1 MSSGAPFAAAFGGVL
16 LFLAAGR
23 GLVELLPALRVR
35 PRAARLGWAYLL
47 GVAAVPGLVYL
58 LGIAFDV
65 RIRRGVVLMPAVLL
79 VLAGLVARALRG
91 RAAVEA
97 PCPPRAGRLAA
108 RVAFAVAAAVGAGL
122 LADAVTH
129 RELGWDAEMTWSAAA
144 RWVRADRSVTPHALL
159 DAKVFVDHPQ
169 YPLLLPLA
177 QVVVQET
184 FDAGDDPR
192 AVKPL
197 YAAFFPALLLVF
209 FDLARRHAGT
219 TAAALTALAFAVA
232 PYLAFEHSGGAAGA
246 YSDVPLGAFLGAGFL
261 LLLGRAR
268 ASEGVA
274 AAILLAAAVLTKN
287 EGLPFA
293 LVALLAGG
301 LAAALGR
308 PSDRTRRLRALAFAG
323 GAVLAA
329 ALALHAWKAK
339 VPQRWD
345 EDYVAQLRTVSLAH
359 EAAARLP
366 LLPRAAGKETV
377 SWDDWSGLW
386 VAAGV
391 TLLAGV
397 SGLRR
402 RVVPPLLVAVGSCL
416 ASYVGALLLTPWGG
430 AEQVHP
436 TWNRLLL
443 QLAFPLGLLVA
454 LALRAGLRARPAA
467 LAFLNG
473 ADRIPEMSGQ
483 PSARGRA
490 FLREALVF
498 LAFLALTTAM
508 TWPWA
513 KHLRDYCS
521 DTGDPYLNSW
531 ILWWDWHQTFHAPLH
546 LFDGN
551 IYFPYKLSLAF
562 SEHNYGLALPLFP
575 LFALG
580 LRPLTAQGI
589 LTLLGFAF
597 SGYGAF
603 RLGRTLTGST
613 GAAWVTGIAF
623 AFVPYRFGQLPHVN
637 YLFAGWIPILFEAL
651 VLFLRERSPRR
662 AKWLGAAFFLNGLT
676 VIHWLVLT
684 LVPLA
689 AVALV
694 LAFRTGIERD
704 RAGWKRAAVPLGI
717 ATLAL
722 LPFLLPYQRAAKLYG
737 FTRSVDEA
745 RDFSAEPHD
754 WMNADPRN
762 QLWRGFSQFPSPGE
776 RSLFPGLLLLALPLA
791 ALLLSPAPRDTA
803 PSAPGGSAPSPRLL
817 RWLDGIALA
826 AGFLA
831 LFAASPAGIHL
842 RFHGKEVF
850 RATDPA
856 RALVLFTV
864 AVALRWWLAY
874 PAALPFVRARNVP
887 ESLRLVRRPDA
898 IVVGFLLAVLGFF
911 GSLGVRF
918 PFHRILFEA
927 VFLFRSIRVPA
938 RWATIAYLGLAILAG
953 AAVQELAARWK
964 RRRPGARTGAAFA
977 VVCVAFLLEDRAA
990 PLDLVRG
997 EADPDEATRF
1007 LAMTPMTGGIVEL
1020 PSGTDEHGNYR
1031 AVLRAADHGKP
1042 LITAVSGFSSPIVRR
1057 IEEDERK
1064 APIPDD
1070 LLDFLEKIPASYVL
1084 VHGSWLSPAMRTTH
1098 REWIDRALASGRL
1111 VFVKRFDGDARNDL
1125 FAVAKNEPAA
1135 RALEPLPWTP
1145 LAGLSPTGAP
1155 WREDGSLTGAVDA
1168 PAEGAAV
1175 HGPLHVAGWARI
1187 PGEDLDVTVLID
1199 GETRTPVTARRMPR
1213 PDVCAAV
1220 SGLGDCSGTG
1230 YEATYA
1236 FRPGDAGPHE
1246 VVGIFRSK
1254 DGRQRHYGPQKFEW
1268 KP

>member
-1 MSSGAPFAAAFGGVL
+1 MSGGAPVAAALGGVV

-23 GLVELLPALRVR
+23 GLVELLPALRQR
-35 PRAARLGWAYLL
+35 PLAARLGWAYLL
-47 GVAAVPGLVYL
+47 GVAAVPGMVYL
-58 LGIAFDV
+58 LGIVFDV
-65 RIRRGVVLMPAVLL
+65 RIRRGVVLAPAILL
-79 VLAGLVARALRG
+79 VLAGLFSRVLRG
-91 RAAVEA
+91 KAAVET
-97 PCPPRAGRLAA
+97 PRPPRAGRLAA
-108 RVAFAVAAAVGAGL
+108 RAAFAVAAAAFIGL
-122 LADAVTH
+122 ILDAATH

-144 RWVRADRSVTPHALL
+144 RWVRADRSVTPRAIL
-159 DAKVFVDHPQ
+159 DADAFVDHPQ

-177 QVVVQET
+177 QVAVQET
-184 FDAGDDPR
+184 FDSSDDPR
-192 AVKPL
+192 VIKPL

-219 TAAALTALAFAVA
+219 AAAALTALALAVT

-246 YSDVPLGAFLGAGFL
+246 YSDVPLGAFLGAGLL
-261 LLLGRAR
+261 LLLGRPR
-268 ASEGVA
+268 ASEGA
-274 AAILLAAAVLTKN
+274 AAAVLLAAAVLTKN

-293 LVALLAGG
+293 AVALVAGG
-301 LAAALGR
+301 LAAALDR
-308 PSDRTRRLRALAFAG
+308 PADRTRRLRALALAA

-345 EDYVAQLRTVSLAH
+345 EDYTVQLRTVSLAH

-366 LLPRAAGKETV
+366 LLPRAAAIETV

-391 TLLAGV
+391 TLLAGA

-402 RVVPPLLVAVGSCL
+402 RVAPPLLVAAGGCL
-416 ASYVGALLLTPWGG
+416 AFYVGALLLTPWRG

-443 QLAFPLGLLVA
+443 QLACPLGLLVA

-467 LAFLNG
+467 LAFLSG
-473 ADRIPEMSGQ
+473 ADRIPAMSEQ
-483 PSARGRA
+483 PSARARA

-498 LAFLALTTAM
+498 LAFLALTVAM

-513 KHLRDYCS
+513 RHLRDYCS

-651 VLFLRERSPRR
+651 VLFLRERSARR
-662 AKWLGAAFFLNGLT
+662 AKWLGAAFFLNGLA
-676 VIHWLVLT
+676 VVHWLVLT

-694 LAFRTGIERD
+694 LAFRTGVERD
-704 RAGWKRAAVPLGI
+704 RTGWKRAALALGV

-737 FTRSVDEA
+737 FTRSLDEA

-791 ALLLSPAPRDTA
+791 ALLLSPSPRGNAPA
-803 PSAPGGSAPSPRLL
+803 PAGSPPSPRLL
-817 RWLDGIALA
+817 RWLDGIAIA

-831 LFAASPAGIHL
+831 IFAASPTGIHL
-842 RFHGKEVF
+842 RYHGREIF

-856 RALVLFTV
+856 RALVVFT
-864 AVALRWWLAY
+864 AALALRWWLAY
-874 PAALPFVRARNVP
+874 PAALPLVRARNIP

-898 IVVGFLLAVLGFF
+898 IVVGFLLALLGFF

-953 AAVQELAARWK
+953 VAVQELAARWK

-977 VVCVAFLLEDRAA
+977 AVCVALLLEDRAA

-1007 LAMTPMTGGIVEL
+1007 LAKTPMAGGLVEL
-1020 PSGTDEHGNYR
+1020 PSGDDEHGNYR

-1042 LITAVSGFSSPIVRR
+1042 LVTAVSGFSSPLISR

-1070 LLDFLEKIPASYVL
+1070 LLDLLEKIPTSYVL
-1084 VHGSWLSPAMRTTH
+1084 VRGSWLSPAMRTTH

-1111 VFVKRFDGDARNDL
+1111 VFVKRFDGDVQNDL
-1125 FAVAKNEPAA
+1125 FAVAKNEPSA

-1145 LAGLSPTGAP
+1145 PAGLSPSGAP
-1155 WREDGSLTGAVDA
+1155 WREDGSLTGAVDV
-1168 PAEGAAV
+1168 PAEGATG
-1175 HGPLHVAGWARI
+1175 HGSLRVEGWARI
-1187 PGEDLDVTVLID
+1187 PGEDLDVTILVD
-1199 GETRTPVTARRMPR
+1199 GEARTPAAARRIPR
-1213 PDVCAAV
+1213 PDVCTAV
-1220 SGLGDCSGTG
+1220 AGLGDCARAG

-1246 VVGIFRSK
+1246 VVAIFRSK
-1254 DGRQRHYGPQKFEW
+1254 DGRQRHYGPQKFVW

>member
-1 MSSGAPFAAAFGGVL
+1 
-16 LFLAAGR
+16 
-23 GLVELLPALRVR
+23 
-35 PRAARLGWAYLL
+35 
-47 GVAAVPGLVYL
+47 
-58 LGIAFDV
+58 
-65 RIRRGVVLMPAVLL
+65 MPA
-79 VLAGLVARALRG
+79 
-91 RAAVEA
+91 E
-97 PCPPRAGRLAA
+97 
-108 RVAFAVAAAVGAGL
+108 
-122 LADAVTH
+122 
-129 RELGWDAEMTWSAAA
+129 
-144 RWVRADRSVTPHALL
+144 TP
-159 DAKVFVDHPQ
+159 
-169 YPLLLPLA
+169 
-177 QVVVQET
+177 
-184 FDAGDDPR
+184 
-192 AVKPL
+192 
-197 YAAFFPALLLVF
+197 
-209 FDLARRHAGT
+209 
-219 TAAALTALAFAVA
+219 
-232 PYLAFEHSGGAAGA
+232 
-246 YSDVPLGAFLGAGFL
+246 
-261 LLLGRAR
+261 
-268 ASEGVA
+268 
-274 AAILLAAAVLTKN
+274 
-287 EGLPFA
+287 
-293 LVALLAGG
+293 
-301 LAAALGR
+301 
-308 PSDRTRRLRALAFAG
+308 
-323 GAVLAA
+323 
-329 ALALHAWKAK
+329 
-339 VPQRWD
+339 
-345 EDYVAQLRTVSLAH
+345 
-359 EAAARLP
+359 
-366 LLPRAAGKETV
+366 
-377 SWDDWSGLW
+377 
-386 VAAGV
+386 
-391 TLLAGV
+391 
-397 SGLRR
+397 
-402 RVVPPLLVAVGSCL
+402 
-416 ASYVGALLLTPWGG
+416 
-430 AEQVHP
+430 
-436 TWNRLLL
+436 
-443 QLAFPLGLLVA
+443 
-454 LALRAGLRARPAA
+454 
-467 LAFLNG
+467 
-473 ADRIPEMSGQ
+473 
-483 PSARGRA
+483 ARGRA
-490 FLREALVF
+490 VLREALVF
-498 LAFLALTTAM
+498 LAFLALTVAM

-513 KHLRDYCS
+513 KHLRDFCS

-662 AKWLGAAFFLNGLT
+662 AKWLGAAFFLNGLA
-676 VIHWLVLT
+676 VVHWLVLT

-689 AVALV
+689 AVAVV
-694 LAFRTGIERD
+694 LAFRTGVERD
-704 RAGWKRAAVPLGI
+704 RAGWKRAAAALGI

-737 FTRSVDEA
+737 FTRSLDEA

-791 ALLLSPAPRDTA
+791 ALLLSPAGRDAA
-803 PSAPGGSAPSPRLL
+803 PSAPGGAAPDPRLL
-817 RWLDGIALA
+817 RWLDGIAVA

-842 RFHGKEVF
+842 RFHGREVF
-850 RATDPA
+850 RATDPT
-856 RALVLFTV
+856 RALVLFV
-864 AVALRWWLAY
+864 AAVALRWWRAY
-874 PAALPFVRARNVP
+874 PAALPFVRARNLP

-898 IVVGFLLAVLGFF
+898 IVVGSLLALLGFF

-953 AAVQELAARWK
+953 AAVLELATRWK
-964 RRRPGARTGAAFA
+964 RRRPAARTGAIFA
-977 VVCVAFLLEDRAA
+977 VACVAFLLEDRAA

-1007 LAMTPMTGGIVEL
+1007 LARTPMAGGLVEL

-1042 LITAVSGFSSPIVRR
+1042 LVTAVSGFSSPLIRR

-1070 LLDFLEKIPASYVL
+1070 LLDFLEGIPTSYVL

-1135 RALEPLPWTP
+1135 RPLEPLPWTP
-1145 LAGLSPTGAP
+1145 PAGLTISGAP
-1155 WREDGSLTGAVDA
+1155 WRTDVSLPGSIDL
-1168 PAEGAAV
+1168 PAEGATV
-1175 HGPLHVAGWARI
+1175 KGELLVAGWARM
-1187 PGEDLDVTVLID
+1187 PGEDLDVSILID
-1199 GETRTPVTARRMPR
+1199 GEKRAPESEKRTPR
-1213 PDVCAAV
+1213 PDVCAVVA
-1220 SGLGDCSGTG
+1220 GLGDCARAG
-1230 YEATYA
+1230 YEARFA
-1236 FRPGDAGPHE
+1236 FRPGDAGRHE
-1246 VVGIFRSK
+1246 VVAVFRTR
-1254 DGRQRHYGPQKFEW
+1254 DGRERRYGPQKFEW
-1268 KP
+1268 QGRE